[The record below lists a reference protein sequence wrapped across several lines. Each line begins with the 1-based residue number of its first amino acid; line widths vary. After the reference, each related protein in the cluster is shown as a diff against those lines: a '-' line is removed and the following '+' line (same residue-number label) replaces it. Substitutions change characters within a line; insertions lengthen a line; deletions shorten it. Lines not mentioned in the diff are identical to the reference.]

1 MGGDRKIKEAIETM
15 AGFKYADN
23 VKLVKCE
30 VISVDENK
38 RTCNVT
44 TTGGVVEFDINDVSL
59 MASLDDGLLVIPT
72 VGSDVIVCYNSKNV
86 KYICQFSEINKVLI
100 IIGDT
105 TVEVKDGSIKFNDGS
120 FDGLVKIS
128 DLTSKLN
135 DMVAKINIEL
145 GKIQTGII
153 AGGGSYT
160 PTSLSNFNKSDY
172 ENTKITHGE

>member
-1 MGGDRKIKEAIETM
+1 MAGDRKINEAVQTL
-15 AGFKYADN
+15 AGVNNFDN

-44 TTGGVVEFDINDVSL
+44 TSGGVADFDINDVSL
-59 MASLDDGLLVIPT
+59 MASIDDGLLVIPA
-72 VGSDVIVCYNSKNV
+72 VGSDAIVCYNSKNV

-105 TVEVKDGSIKFNDGS
+105 TAEVKDGSIKFNDGS

-135 DMVAKINIEL
+135 DMVTKINVEL

-172 ENTKITHGE
+172 ENTKITHG

>member
-1 MGGDRKIKEAIETM
+1 MRE
-15 AGFKYADN
+15 
-23 VKLVKCE
+23 KL
-30 VISVDENK
+30 SEN
-38 RTCNVT
+38 
-44 TTGGVVEFDINDVSL
+44 DIL
-59 MASLDDGLLVIPT
+59 MASIDDGLLVIPN

-120 FDGLVKIS
+120 FDGFVKIS

-135 DMVAKINIEL
+135 DMVTKMNVEL
-145 GKIQTGII
+145 GKIQTGIV

-160 PTSLSNFNKSDY
+160 PTNLSNFNKSDY
-172 ENTKITHGE
+172 ENTKITHG

>member
-1 MGGDRKIKEAIETM
+1 MAGDRKISEAVQTL
-15 AGFKYADN
+15 AGVTNFDN

-30 VISVDENK
+30 VVLVDENK

-44 TTGGVVEFDINDVSL
+44 TSGGVVDFDINDVSL
-59 MASLDDGLLVIPT
+59 MASIDDGLLVIPT

-128 DLTSKLN
+128 DLTKKLN
-135 DMVAKINIEL
+135 DMVTKINVEL
-145 GKIQTGII
+145 TKIQTGI
-153 AGGGSYT
+153 ATGGGSYT
-160 PTSLSNFNKSDY
+160 PTNLSNFNKSDY
-172 ENTKITHGE
+172 ENTKITHG

>member
-1 MGGDRKIKEAIETM
+1 MAGDRKISEALQTL
-15 AGFKYADN
+15 AGVKDFDN

-44 TTGGVVEFDINDVSL
+44 TTGGVVDFDINDVSL
-59 MASLDDGLLVIPT
+59 MASIDDGLLVIPT
-72 VGSDVIVCYNSKNV
+72 VGSDVNVCYNSKNI
-86 KYICQFSEINKVLI
+86 KFICQFSEINKVLI

-105 TVEVKDGSIKFNDGS
+105 TVEVKDGSVKFNDGS
-120 FDGLVKIS
+120 FDGLIKIS

-135 DMVAKINIEL
+135 DMVSKVNVEL

-172 ENTKITHGE
+172 ENTKITHG